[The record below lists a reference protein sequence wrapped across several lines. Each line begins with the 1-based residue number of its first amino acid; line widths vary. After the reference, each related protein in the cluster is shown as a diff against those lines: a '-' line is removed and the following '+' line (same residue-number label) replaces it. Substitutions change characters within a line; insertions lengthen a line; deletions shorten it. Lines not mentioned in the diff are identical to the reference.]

1 MSGQRKEGPSGKRTA
16 YAKAQWAQSVGC
28 PGEAESPLGL
38 RSSVW
43 HRRLGLASMPYLI
56 SVLQE
61 VTGTGQDMRLTEDP
75 HDDSRMMEDG
85 CGCSVLQL
93 HLSSHTPHP
102 KHLSPLKP
110 GTPVKLLGAFGLDC
124 STQWSVPSRENEG

>member
-1 MSGQRKEGPSGKRTA
+1 M
-16 YAKAQWAQSVGC
+16 
-28 PGEAESPLGL
+28 
-38 RSSVW
+38 W

-61 VTGTGQDMRLTEDP
+61 VTGTGQDMWPTGDP

-85 CGCSVLQL
+85 CGSSVLQL

-102 KHLSPLKP
+102 EHLSPLKL
-110 GTPVKLLGAFGLDC
+110 GTAVKLLGAFGLDC
-124 STQWSVPSRENEG
+124 STQWSVPSRENEEG